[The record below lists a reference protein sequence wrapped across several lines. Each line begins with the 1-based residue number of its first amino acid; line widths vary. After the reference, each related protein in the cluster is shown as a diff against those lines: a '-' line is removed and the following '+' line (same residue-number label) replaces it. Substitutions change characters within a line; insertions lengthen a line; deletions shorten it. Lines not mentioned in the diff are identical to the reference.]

1 MGFFKRRPEPGDGP
15 GRGGIPPEVT
25 RRAELIT
32 PFLRD
37 LAPFA
42 TPSQIG
48 QPFGPGHGLEDALGL
63 VRRHIPLDDLR
74 PVGDMM
80 AVSLIAPTTE
90 PGNPAPG
97 MYEIEDLER
106 VMAIDWNVHDEA
118 MGLAGAAKTFLGQ
131 HREDGENMWELWKG
145 RDDVAAEFLCW
156 HAVAYLRL
164 IEIGKLPPHETGR

>member
-1 MGFFKRRPEPGDGP
+1 MIGD
-15 GRGGIPPEVT
+15 
-25 RRAELIT
+25 RRAAEGVAVNAD
-32 PFLRD
+32 LRWKFSGESGI
-37 LAPFA
+37 AFGEA
-42 TPSQIG
+42 WSQTG
-48 QPFGPGHGLEDALGL
+48 QPFGPGPGLEDALGL

-131 HREDGENMWELWKG
+131 RREDGENMWELWKG

-164 IEIGKLPPHETGR
+164 IEIGKLPPHESDP